1 MEYIK
6 LIPQVGGENMSG
18 DVIET
23 AAYFDNCG
31 ADELYYYDANSFQ
44 DGQEEDVKIIKA
56 ICRATDIPLNVF
68 AKVKRFEDVKKMIY
82 AGAKR
87 VIIRT
92 DAGDNLEAV
101 KEASERFGAD
111 RIYLYLPVTTLEEA
125 LIRARKAVEEEGF
138 GGIVLGGDFADNL
151 YVQTADFLKVK
162 VKVPVLV
169 MAQTSD
175 EAVIAD
181 VLKMTMADGV
191 ILSTEKQ
198 TDMMDIK
205 QYLKNEKLPVNS
217 FESSISFD
225 EFKLNSDGMIPVV
238 TQDYKT
244 GEVLMLAYMTK
255 EAFEKTIACGK
266 MTYYSRSRQELWTKG
281 ETSGHYQYVKSLSID
296 CDNDT
301 ILAKVA
307 QVGAACHTG
316 NRSCFFRDLIRREYE
331 EKNPLV
337 VFEEVFA
344 TILDRKENPKE
355 GSYTNYLFEKG
366 IDKILKK
373 VGEEATE
380 IVIASKNPDSD
391 ELKYEICDFLYHMMV
406 LMAERDVDWKDIT
419 DELATRH

>member
-111 RIYLYLPVTTLEEA
+111 RIYLYLPVTTLEED

-205 QYLKNEKLPVNS
+205 QYLKKEKLPVNS

-225 EFKLNSDGMIPVV
+225 
-238 TQDYKT
+238 
-244 GEVLMLAYMTK
+244 
-255 EAFEKTIACGK
+255 
-266 MTYYSRSRQELWTKG
+266 
-281 ETSGHYQYVKSLSID
+281 
-296 CDNDT
+296 
-301 ILAKVA
+301 
-307 QVGAACHTG
+307 
-316 NRSCFFRDLIRREYE
+316 
-331 EKNPLV
+331 
-337 VFEEVFA
+337 
-344 TILDRKENPKE
+344 
-355 GSYTNYLFEKG
+355 
-366 IDKILKK
+366 
-373 VGEEATE
+373 
-380 IVIASKNPDSD
+380 
-391 ELKYEICDFLYHMMV
+391 
-406 LMAERDVDWKDIT
+406 
-419 DELATRH
+419 